1 MAFKFELDFQIENI
15 SVDTEI
21 KISKLKAMDLQ
32 KAIIT
37 KSAEGKAVKL
47 RTSIN
52 GEIAEGFNRVYVDEN
67 NAEIQKGEL
76 RYFIN
81 TENGEMEVKPYDR
94 TKKIEVSG
102 VVPIQNKEQFL
113 IESFYEVYG
122 DNKKALLKMAKWLGE
137 NNQMAMAKFTFGN
150 GFKEFIALIYPIFQD
165 DNKFVLVMALSRA
178 TIQYNNFMEVV
189 DLKEAEKSAI
199 PTLSQIQMP
208 ILIPNK
214 KKVIK

>member
-1 MAFKFELDFQIENI
+1 MAFKFELDFQIDSI

-21 KISKLKAMDLQ
+21 KISKLKAIDLG

-37 KSAEGKAVKL
+37 KSAEGKSVKL

-94 TKKIEVSG
+94 TKKIEVLSCL
-102 VVPIQNKEQFL
+102 PIQNKEQFL

-122 DNKKALLKMAKWLGE
+122 DNKKALLKMAKYLGE

-150 GFKEFIALIYPIFQD
+150 GFKEFIALIYPIFQND
-165 DNKFVLVMALSRA
+165 SFVLVMALSRA
-178 TIQYNNFMEVV
+178 SIQYSNLMEVV
-189 DLKEAEKSAI
+189 DLKEAEKQAI
-199 PTLSQIQMP
+199 PTLSQIAMP

-214 KKVIK
+214 KKAK